1 MNTRVSTRGRIVIPV
16 SMRQKLNIRPDTPIY
31 IEVDEPTKRIILT
44 PITRQYV
51 SRLRGKYKGRG
62 VLKALMDEKKH
73 EREK

>member
-31 IEVDEPTKRIILT
+31 IEIDEKTKRIILT

-51 SRLRGKYKGRG
+51 SGRFFRHSWG
-62 VLKALMDEKKH
+62 AAKAQ
-73 EREK
+73 R